1 MCLDMSP
8 TYLTFFSMFEIG
20 HAITS
25 TYALYQATI
34 TFYGHPE
41 RLVKVP
47 DSLNITV
54 LFEGLITLLVQV
66 RFTPHLP
73 F

>member
-1 MCLDMSP
+1 
-8 TYLTFFSMFEIG
+8 MFEIG

-34 TFYGHPE
+34 IFYGHPE

-47 DSLNITV
+47 NSLNITV

-66 RFTPHLP
+66 RSILP
-73 F
+73 S